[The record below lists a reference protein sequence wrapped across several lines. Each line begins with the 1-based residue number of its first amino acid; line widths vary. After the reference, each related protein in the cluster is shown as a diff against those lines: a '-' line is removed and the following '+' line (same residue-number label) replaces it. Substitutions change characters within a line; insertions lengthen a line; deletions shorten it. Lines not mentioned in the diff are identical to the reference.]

1 MSAPGAS
8 SRSAAAWPVVV
19 FLGLMAAAAAPFV
32 LAPTV
37 DLEVARFVHRQF
49 GAAFLSTGG
58 AWWPLYV
65 GLVPVV
71 YAIAAIVLLVALAN
85 LVLGR
90 RWLGLTRRVAA
101 FILLSL
107 ALGPG
112 LVVEVGLKDHWGRA
126 RPRDL
131 VEFGGGA
138 RFTPAYLP
146 SEECASN
153 CSFTSG
159 HAAMA
164 FYFLTFARLA
174 PAPWRR
180 PAVAAVVL
188 FGGLTGA
195 MRVAQGAHFASDVIA
210 SGFLVTGIV
219 WALKAAIVDRG
230 RPGARKI

>member
-1 MSAPGAS
+1 MSAPGAR

-32 LAPTV
+32 LAPTI

-58 AWWPLYV
+58 PWWPLYV

-112 LVVEVGLKDHWGRA
+112 LVVEFGLKDHWGRA
-126 RPRDL
+126 RPREL

-138 RFTPAYLP
+138 QFTPAYLP
-146 SEECASN
+146 SDQCAST
-153 CSFTSG
+153 CSVTSG
-159 HAAMA
+159 HAARA
-164 FYFLTFARLA
+164 FYFLTFALLA

-230 RPGARKI
+230 RPGP

>member
-1 MSAPGAS
+1 MSAPGAG
-8 SRSAAAWPVVV
+8 SRWAAAWPVVV

-32 LAPTV
+32 LAPTI
-37 DLEVARFVHRQF
+37 DLEVAGFVHRQF

-58 AWWPLYV
+58 PWWPLYV
-65 GLVPVV
+65 ALVPVV

-112 LVVEVGLKDHWGRA
+112 LVVEFGLKDHWGRA

-131 VEFGGGA
+131 VEFGGEA

-153 CSFTSG
+153 CSFVSG

-164 FYFLTFARLA
+164 FYFLTFALLA

-180 PAVAAVVL
+180 PAVVAVLL
-188 FGGLTGA
+188 FGCLTGA
-195 MRVAQGAHFASDVIA
+195 MRVAQGAHFVSDVIA

-219 WALKAAIVDRG
+219 WALKAAIVDWG
-230 RPGARKI
+230 RAGP

>member
-8 SRSAAAWPVVV
+8 SRSAAAAWPVVV

-32 LAPTV
+32 LTPTI

-49 GAAFLSTGG
+49 GAAFMSSGG
-58 AWWPLYV
+58 PWWPLYV

-71 YAIAAIVLLVALAN
+71 YAIAAIVLVVAVAN

-107 ALGPG
+107 AIGPG
-112 LVVEVGLKDHWGRA
+112 LVVEFGLKDHWGRA

-138 RFTPAYLP
+138 QFTPAYLP
-146 SEECASN
+146 SDQCASN
-153 CSFTSG
+153 CSFASG

-164 FYFLTFARLA
+164 FYFLTFAVLA

-180 PAVAAVVL
+180 PAVAAVLL
-188 FGGLTGA
+188 FGALTGA
-195 MRVAQGAHFASDVIA
+195 MRVAQGAHFVSDVIA
-210 SGFLVTGIV
+210 SGFLITAIV

-230 RPGARKI
+230 RPNP

>member
-1 MSAPGAS
+1 MRAPGAR

-32 LAPTV
+32 LAPTI

-58 AWWPLYV
+58 PWWPLYV

-164 FYFLTFARLA
+164 FYFLTFALLA

-180 PAVAAVVL
+180 PAVAAVVA

-210 SGFLVTGIV
+210 SGFLVAGIV

-230 RPGARKI
+230 RPDP

>member
-1 MSAPGAS
+1 M
-8 SRSAAAWPVVV
+8 VV

-32 LAPTV
+32 LAPTI

-58 AWWPLYV
+58 PWWPLYV

-112 LVVEVGLKDHWGRA
+112 LVVEFGLKDHWGRA

-131 VEFGGGA
+131 VEFGGEA

-164 FYFLTFARLA
+164 FYFLTFALLA

-219 WALKAAIVDRG
+219 WALKAAIVDWG
-230 RPGARKI
+230 RPGP

>member
-1 MSAPGAS
+1 MSAPGARA
-8 SRSAAAWPVVV
+8 RSAAAWPVVV

-32 LAPTV
+32 LAPTI

-58 AWWPLYV
+58 PWWPLYV

-112 LVVEVGLKDHWGRA
+112 LVVEFGLKDHWGRA

-164 FYFLTFARLA
+164 FYFLTFALLA

-180 PAVAAVVL
+180 PAVAAVVA

-210 SGFLVTGIV
+210 SGFLVAGIV
-219 WALKAAIVDRG
+219 WALKAAIVDWG
-230 RPGARKI
+230 RAGP

>member
-32 LAPTV
+32 LAPGI

-49 GAAFLSTGG
+49 GAAFMSAGG
-58 AWWPLYV
+58 PWWPLYV

-71 YAIAAIVLLVALAN
+71 YAIAAIVLVVAVAN

-112 LVVEVGLKDHWGRA
+112 LVVEFGLKDHWGRA

-146 SEECASN
+146 SEQCALN

-164 FYFLTFARLA
+164 FYFLTFAVLA

-180 PAVAAVVL
+180 PAVAAVLL
-188 FGGLTGA
+188 FGCLTGA
-195 MRVAQGAHFASDVIA
+195 MRVAQGAHFVSDVIA
-210 SGFLVTGIV
+210 SGFLITAIV

-230 RPGARKI
+230 RAGP

>member
-1 MSAPGAS
+1 MSAPGAR

-32 LAPTV
+32 LAPTI

-58 AWWPLYV
+58 PWWPLYV

-112 LVVEVGLKDHWGRA
+112 LVVEFGLKDHWGRA
-126 RPRDL
+126 RPREL

-138 RFTPAYLP
+138 QFTPAYLP
-146 SEECASN
+146 SDQCASN

-164 FYFLTFARLA
+164 FYFLTFALLA

-230 RPGARKI
+230 RPGP

>member
-1 MSAPGAS
+1 MSAPGAR

-32 LAPTV
+32 LAPTI

-58 AWWPLYV
+58 PWWPLYV

-90 RWLGLTRRVAA
+90 RWLGLTRRVAT

-112 LVVEVGLKDHWGRA
+112 LVVEFGLKDHWGRA

-131 VEFGGGA
+131 VEFGGAA

-164 FYFLTFARLA
+164 FYFLTFALLA

-230 RPGARKI
+230 RPHS